1 MHKRNGRHSRNEP
14 EAKEEH
20 TVDRVAWILNLRE
33 PFGAALGREL
43 VSRGWSVI
51 GGDPGAPERVT
62 SDRTDRRIEGSEHDQ
77 VGGSGKRSLSDW
89 LREEQAAED
98 IGRDWD
104 NRPVA
109 YGESE
114 ASGGETHGPKIG
126 ENAEVPTGTGT
137 SGLNDFEGSV
147 GFGPETNDRRTAEDS
162 VAADMR
168 AGEAAGEQGGQGV
181 AEEAAAAGHRGGEAG
196 ADLGAGSAAA
206 AERRSGEVGVDLG
219 AGESAEEVRGRSSEG
234 PPSDNESGGPSQ
246 AAANSAAPLPG
257 HGRLRAVP
265 LDASRPGALEQAA
278 RLTAELAGRIDLLV
292 LNAADSAPH
301 DPAPGRLGETK
312 SAALESASAGNA
324 ADAKPAEPGSSPI
337 EGADTTEGR
346 LRDYAAY
353 ALTPLQAAEYLLP
366 LMEAAGGLKR
376 ICFVSSH
383 EGSVSAG
390 DVSAPIGR
398 AMARAALHM
407 QAKLLFNDL
416 RREGYTFRLYDP
428 GLSPLRS
435 AAPIGREAGG
445 SAAAAGEAMAS
456 LPSLTAESA
465 RFAAGFFAN
474 PHADEGRL
482 VLTGSR
488 GEEWPF

>member
-1 MHKRNGRHSRNEP
+1 M
-14 EAKEEH
+14 
-20 TVDRVAWILNLRE
+20 DRVAWILNLRE

-43 VSRGWSVI
+43 VSRGWNVI
-51 GGDPGAPERVT
+51 GGDPEASDPGASARTEDTTDAP
-62 SDRTDRRIEGSEHDQ
+62 DRGRAEDG
-77 VGGSGKRSLSDW
+77 GKRSLSDW
-89 LREEQAAED
+89 LRQDQASNEA
-98 IGRDWD
+98 GAACD
-104 NRPVA
+104 NRPAA
-109 YGESE
+109 YGEIE
-114 ASGGETHGPKIG
+114 GSGGETDGPKIG
-126 ENAEVPTGTGT
+126 ENSQVPTGTGT

-147 GFGPETNDRRTAEDS
+147 AFGPETNERRTDEDS
-162 VAADMR
+162 AAADIF
-168 AGEAAGEQGGQGV
+168 AGEAGQGRAGNERAADTAAAEAGAPLGAGAF
-181 AEEAAAAGHRGGEAG
+181 AEEAGGPGSDGPRSDG
-196 ADLGAGSAAA
+196 A
-206 AERRSGEVGVDLG
+206 
-219 AGESAEEVRGRSSEG
+219 
-234 PPSDNESGGPSQ
+234 SGGPAS
-246 AAANSAAPLPG
+246 AAAPLPG

-292 LNAADSAPH
+292 LNAGEPGPARGEALPAAAAESAPRDH
-301 DPAPGRLGETK
+301 APGRLGGTQ
-312 SAALESASAGNA
+312 SAALEGAPASGSAGAN
-324 ADAKPAEPGSSPI
+324 PAEPWSSPFD
-337 EGADTTEGR
+337 GADTTEGR
-346 LRDYAAY
+346 LRDYATY
-353 ALTPLQAAEYLLP
+353 ALTPLQAAERLLP

-390 DVSAPIGR
+390 DASAPIGR
-398 AMARAALHM
+398 AMARTALHM

-445 SAAAAGEAMAS
+445 SAAAAGDAMAS

>member
-1 MHKRNGRHSRNEP
+1 M
-14 EAKEEH
+14 
-20 TVDRVAWILNLRE
+20 DRVAWILNLRE

-51 GGDPGAPERVT
+51 GGDPGAPEHGANG
-62 SDRTDRRIEGSEHDQ
+62 RTDRPIEDSEPDQ

-89 LREEQAAED
+89 LRQEQAEQEV
-98 IGRDWD
+98 GRSWSD
-104 NRPVA
+104 RLA
-109 YGESE
+109 AHGESG
-114 ASGGETHGPKIG
+114 ANGGETRGPKIG

-162 VAADMR
+162 VGAEIR
-168 AGEAAGEQGGQGV
+168 AGEAEAAASDRQGG
-181 AEEAAAAGHRGGEAG
+181 AERAAAAGHR
-196 ADLGAGSAAA
+196 
-206 AERRSGEVGVDLG
+206 SGEVGADLG
-219 AGESAEEVRGRSSEG
+219 AGESAEEARERLSER
-234 PPSDNESGGPSQ
+234 PPSDSESGGPAQ
-246 AAANSAAPLPG
+246 AAGHSAAPLPG

-278 RLTAELAGRIDLLV
+278 RLTAELAGHIDLLV
-292 LNAADSAPH
+292 LNAGEFAPAWGEALPAVADRAGIAVPRYAGAADSATR
-301 DPAPGRLGETK
+301 DPAPGRLGGMP
-312 SAALESASAGNA
+312 SAALEGASASDA
-324 ADAKPAEPGSSPI
+324 ADANPAERGSSPI
-337 EGADTTEGR
+337 DGADTTEGR

-353 ALTPLQAAEYLLP
+353 ALTPLQAAEHLLP
-366 LMEAAGGLKR
+366 LMESAEGLKR

-390 DVSAPIGR
+390 DVSAPVGR

-445 SAAAAGEAMAS
+445 SAAAAGDAMAS

>member
-1 MHKRNGRHSRNEP
+1 MHKRNGRYSRNET

-51 GGDPGAPERVT
+51 GGDPEASERGGD
-62 SDRTDRRIEGSEHDQ
+62 DRANDRIDDPDHGRAAGN
-77 VGGSGKRSLSDW
+77 GKRSLTDW
-89 LREEQAAED
+89 LNEEQASEQTGAV
-98 IGRDWD
+98 GD
-104 NRPVA
+104 NRPTA
-109 YGESE
+109 YVE
-114 ASGGETHGPKIG
+114 AGGDGGETDGPKIG
-126 ENAEVPTGTGT
+126 ENPQVPTGTGT

-147 GFGPETNDRRTAEDS
+147 GFGPETNERRTAEDS
-162 VAADMR
+162 AGAEIR
-168 AGEAAGEQGGQGV
+168 AGEAT
-181 AEEAAAAGHRGGEAG
+181 AAAAGTQDAAEHAAAAEHRSVEAG
-196 ADLGAGSAAA
+196 ADLGAWDFAEQTGGPGAAGP
-206 AERRSGEVGVDLG
+206 RSGGK
-219 AGESAEEVRGRSSEG
+219 
-234 PPSDNESGGPSQ
+234 SGGPSQ
-246 AAANSAAPLPG
+246 AAASSAVPLPG

-292 LNAADSAPH
+292 LNAAES
-301 DPAPGRLGETK
+301 APGRFGGMQ
-312 SAALESASAGNA
+312 SAALESASARHA
-324 ADAKPAEPGSSPI
+324 ADANSASPGSSPV
-337 EGADTTEGR
+337 EGADTTEGH

-353 ALTPLQAAEYLLP
+353 ALTPLQAAEHLLP
-366 LMEAAGGLKR
+366 LMEAADGLKR

-383 EGSVSAG
+383 EGSISAG

-398 AMARAALHM
+398 AMARTALHM